1 MKIKFTISDVLT
13 SEVCW
18 ILLYQPDQ
26 ETPFATLF
34 GGHHVW
40 NWDFCTGNLLK
51 DGIPG
56 RQSQPQSLCR
66 CSRSNEQ
73 TFRQS

>member
-18 ILLYQPDQ
+18 TLLYQPDQ

-51 DGIPG
+51 DGIPLPPESG
-56 RQSQPQSLCR
+56 YGITIERL
-66 CSRSNEQ
+66 EGGDG
-73 TFRQS
+73 